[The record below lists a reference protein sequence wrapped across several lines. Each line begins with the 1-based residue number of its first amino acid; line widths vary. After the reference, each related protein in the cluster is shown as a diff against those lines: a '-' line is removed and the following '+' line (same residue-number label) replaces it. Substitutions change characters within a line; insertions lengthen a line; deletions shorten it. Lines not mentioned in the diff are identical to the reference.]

1 MIQKLKNENSLN
13 KHDLELRKWDIQLHQ
28 VIHCEPQRT
37 KAIWTVQAINKLLGS
52 KFSKI
57 LSSTLW
63 LIMDSHQ
70 NLQVINSE
78 PLNINLSCLL

>member
-1 MIQKLKNENSLN
+1 MIQKLNNENSLN
-13 KHDLELRKWDIQLHQ
+13 KYDLELRKWYIQLHQ

-37 KAIWTVQAINKLLGS
+37 KAIWTVQAINMLFSS

-63 LIMDSHQ
+63 LMMDSH
-70 NLQVINSE
+70 
-78 PLNINLSCLL
+78 